1 MLLNDFN
8 IVKSATSVSNPGVGE
23 IITFTIT
30 VENTGNSK
38 VENLITNDILS
49 GLETPTSL
57 PIGSVNYNGIITPAT
72 GSTSP
77 DGTLE
82 VGEKSSYSVSYTVTQ
97 DAVDAGGVSNTFTV
111 EYDTITYQSDDVNKL
126 ASPAKNPTEV
136 PIAKTLNLDVK
147 KDVSIIESEIK
158 KILENGYELSVLS
171 IKLTSTTDSDDSK
184 LNSISLFLCQ
194 FPFKFWKSK

>member
-1 MLLNDFN
+1 M
-8 IVKSATSVSNPGVGE
+8 GE

-38 VENLITNDILS
+38 VENIITNDILS

-57 PIGSVNYNGIITPAT
+57 PIGNVTYNGIITPAT

-77 DGTLE
+77 EGTLE

-111 EYDTITYQSDDVNKL
+111 EYDNVTYQSCL
-126 ASPAKNPTEV
+126 LYTSPSPRDG
-136 PIAKTLNLDVK
+136 L
-147 KDVSIIESEIK
+147 
-158 KILENGYELSVLS
+158 LSRMPS
-171 IKLTSTTDSDDSK
+171 SA
-184 LNSISLFLCQ
+184 
-194 FPFKFWKSK
+194 

>member
-1 MLLNDFN
+1 M
-8 IVKSATSVSNPGVGE
+8 GE

-38 VENLITNDILS
+38 VENIITNDILS

-57 PIGSVNYNGIITPAT
+57 PIGSVTYNGIITPAT

-77 DGTLE
+77 EGTLE

-111 EYDTITYQSDDVNKL
+111 EYDNVTYQSDDVNKL

-147 KDVSIIESEIK
+147 KDVSHLDSNN
-158 KILENGYELSVLS
+158 NGQPDVGETLIYS
-171 IKLTSTTDSDDSK
+171 IKLENTG
-184 LNSISLFLCQ
+184 NVSIYKPVGC
-194 FPFKFWKSK
+194 